1 MMYHRRAAAA
11 TTTTTTTTTT
21 TENAQST
28 DLHDD
33 YLTFTRNI
41 FLQTP
46 RPRGEMSIDEIWD
59 DDTEKKFGGVL
70 LPSEKKK
77 GSRKRK
83 LATTDETKEG
93 EDGSTSPI
101 PPDNTK
107 MASST
112 EGDQVTAAATTIQ
125 SQQHS
130 KPSMLPLCGLE
141 DDERMLSFL
150 QANHGGD
157 SDRAK
162 FSIMVNS
169 DRGYGEYSI

>member
-1 MMYHRRAAAA
+1 M
-11 TTTTTTTTTT
+11 T
-21 TENAQST
+21 
-28 DLHDD
+28 
-33 YLTFTRNI
+33 
-41 FLQTP
+41 
-46 RPRGEMSIDEIWD
+46 IDEIWD
-59 DDTEKKFGGVL
+59 DATEKKFGGVV

-83 LATTDETKEG
+83 LAADEEV
-93 EDGSTSPI
+93 EDGGTSI
-101 PPDNTK
+101 PPDKMK
-107 MASST
+107 MASSV
-112 EGDQVTAAATTIQ
+112 EGDPPAAAAAATETSTIQ

-130 KPSMLPLCGLE
+130 KSSMLPLCGLE

-169 DRGYGEYSI
+169 DRGYGEYSKINCVAFLYHAFVSSSHALCKSPPSLFSIENFQLSKGGDK